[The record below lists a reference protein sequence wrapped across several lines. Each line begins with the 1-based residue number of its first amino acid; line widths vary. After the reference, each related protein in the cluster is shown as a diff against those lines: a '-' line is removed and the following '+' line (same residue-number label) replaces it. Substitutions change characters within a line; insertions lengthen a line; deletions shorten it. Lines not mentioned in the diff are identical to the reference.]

1 MSSLY
6 RYFQR
11 IGGTEPWTP
20 IQAHLSIDEIR
31 PTFVTVLAIDTL
43 LEDDTPKDVKAKAKY
58 SGPMYFDLDADDI
71 ADSIAGAQELVNLLL
86 DHDLQACDLLIYLS
100 GKKGLHILIPE
111 VCFTA
116 KPGTP
121 VQNLP
126 AVYKEMAYKF
136 AVDTVDFRVYTAKK
150 GRQFRT
156 CYNVRE
162 NGNYKV
168 PISLAE
174 LQELTPET
182 YNELC
187 KSPRTVAG
195 HAPQWRG
202 KFALAYDA
210 ALQKVGK
217 VKPKV
222 SKPVP
227 PEVLRQ
233 QLPIFTKIATA
244 ETPADVGFNVLA
256 IQLCLYAREMKWQ
269 EDFFIQQCQ
278 GVIEKHDSDGSRYNS
293 PARRERELRRMF
305 VYLEDNTSFEYSSGG
320 LKSCAKVAKSENFE
334 EYYSESS
341 DFEEPEDSHFAGVY
355 AGATAYMASKGE
367 DGDVKITNFL
377 FRDIVVLLDLQT
389 DSIVQLRGKVSRNRE
404 ASLLPGA
411 FTGGTALQN
420 AVSSFGGSFSGTDIH
435 ARGIY
440 QSMLREAKQ
449 HQYIIDSEG
458 VNLIKVG
465 SPEKKEYV
473 LWADREGVKSASDMV
488 AEGVHVTFQGFPD
501 SRGLFQTDLTS
512 APSLDEMLSE
522 EASRE
527 RLIKTVKAMLN
538 SHTAEVMGKSVGWAI
553 SCFYAPLFHS
563 VYKQFPMLH
572 VYGPSGNG
580 KSSTVSGLLRHFYYR
595 EDSKSATPNSTIFAF
610 QQMLSGSSS
619 IPMLLDEYKPH
630 KMTSEKL
637 ESFRAALRD
646 AYNAKTV
653 QRGGGNKNNKDNFN
667 ALGTMKLSAP
677 VVFVAEAP
685 ETETAI
691 VERSVMVSFKRLAG
705 KEQSDAFKNAMVFQ
719 RDTEPLA
726 SLGLEIANTV
736 VQTNSAKQSLESFDR
751 ALTWAYKKFLPDP
764 DDWDKVERGEMTQED
779 MRTRAIMRPRPVF
792 NSTVAFFGLQVLK
805 SVLTDKLGEQTYLEH
820 FDERVKDMSR
830 ACFVGM
836 ADLAEATLPEYV
848 KVLTMFSDMTKFTP
862 DDNNRLIEGVE
873 YNLSEL
879 GGQPVLVIAPRQA
892 YMKYRTYMR
901 HTGSQPLYPSDESF
915 LIALREIPQYI
926 KPGFGTKRLEAATAI
941 LDLEGLYRAAVPR
954 FDGKAIDLGL

>member
-6 RYFQR
+6 KYYQR
-11 IGGTEPWTP
+11 IGGTEAWTP

-43 LEDDTPKDVKAKAKY
+43 LEDDTPKEVKAKAKY

-71 ADSIAGAQELVNLLL
+71 ADSIAGAKELVNLLL
-86 DHDLQACDLLIYLS
+86 DHELQASDLLIYLS

-111 VCFTA
+111 ICFTA
-116 KPGTP
+116 KPGIP

-126 AVYKEMAYKF
+126 AVYKEVAYKF

-174 LQELTPET
+174 LQELTPES

-217 VKPKV
+217 IKPKV

-233 QLPIFTKIATA
+233 QLPLFTKIATA
-244 ETPADVGFNVLA
+244 DTPSDVGFNVLA

-305 VYLEDNTSFEYSSGG
+305 VYLEENTSFEYSGGG
-320 LKSCAKVAKSENFE
+320 LKSCAKVPKADAVE
-334 EYYSESS
+334 EYQSEGF
-341 DFEEPEDSHFAGVY
+341 DDEEYQEPDFAGVY

-377 FRDIVVLLDLQT
+377 FKDIVVLLDLNT
-389 DSIVQLRGKVSRNRE
+389 DSIIQLRARVSKGRE

-440 QSMLREAKQ
+440 QAMLREAKQ
-449 HQYIIDSEG
+449 HQYVIDSEG

-465 SPEKKEYV
+465 TPEKKDYV
-473 LWADREGVKSASDMV
+473 LWADREGIKSAADMA

-512 APSLDEMLSE
+512 APSVDDMTSTE
-522 EASRE
+522 EGRE
-527 RLIKTVKAMLN
+527 RLIRSVKAMIN
-538 SHTAEVMGKSVGWAI
+538 SHTAEVMGKAVGWSIA
-553 SCFYAPLFHS
+553 CFYAPLFHAMHR
-563 VYKQFPMLH
+563 QFPMLH
-572 VYGPSGNG
+572 VYGPAGNG
-580 KSSTVSGLLRHFYYR
+580 KTATVRGLLRHFYYR
-595 EDSKSATPNSTIFAF
+595 EETKESTPNSTIFAF
-610 QQMLSGSSS
+610 QQMMSGSAS
-619 IPMLLDEYKPH
+619 IPLLLDEYKPH
-630 KMTSEKL
+630 TMTKEKL
-637 ESFRAALRD
+637 DQYRAVLRD

-653 QRGGGNKNNKDNFN
+653 QRGGGSKSVKDNFN
-667 ALGTMKLSAP
+667 ALSTVKMSAP
-677 VVFVAEAP
+677 VVFIAEAP

-705 KEQSDAFKNAMVFQ
+705 KEQSEAFKNAMIFQ

-736 VQTNSAKQSLESFDR
+736 VQTNSARTSLESFDK
-751 ALTWAYKKFLPDP
+751 ALAWAYKKFLADP
-764 DDWDKVERGEMTQED
+764 EDWDKVEKGEMTQED

-792 NSTVAFFGLQVLK
+792 NSTVSFFGLQVLK
-805 SVLTDKLGEQTYLEH
+805 SVLTEKLGEETYLEH
-820 FDERVKDMSR
+820 FDARMKEMSR

-848 KVLTMFSDMTKFTP
+848 KVLTMFADMSKFTQ
-862 DDNNRLIEGVE
+862 DDSNRLVEGID

-879 GGQPVLVIAPRQA
+879 GGQPVLVLAPRQA
-892 YMKYRTYMR
+892 YMKYRAYMR
-901 HTGSQPLYPSDESF
+901 HAASQPLYPSDESF
-915 LIALREIPQYI
+915 LIALREIPQFI
-926 KPGFGTKRLEAATAI
+926 KTGYGTKRLEAATAI

>member
-1 MSSLY
+1 MTNLY
-6 RYFQR
+6 KYYQR

-43 LEDDTPKDVKAKAKY
+43 LEDDTPKEVKAKAKY
-58 SGPMYFDLDADDI
+58 SGPMYFDLDAEDI
-71 ADSIAGAQELVNLLL
+71 TDSIAGAKELVNLLL
-86 DHDLQACDLLIYLS
+86 EHELQASDLLIYLS

-111 VCFTA
+111 TCFTP

-126 AVYKEMAYKF
+126 AIYKEIAYKF

-174 LQELTPET
+174 LQSLTPES

-187 KSPRTVAG
+187 KAPRTISG

-217 VKPKV
+217 VKPKA

-227 PEVLRQ
+227 PEVLKQ
-233 QLPIFTKIATA
+233 QLPIFSTLASGAT
-244 ETPADVGFNVLA
+244 TSDVGFNVLA
-256 IQLCLYAREMKWQ
+256 MQLCLYARESKWT

-278 GVIEKHDSDGSRYNS
+278 GVITNHNSDGSRYNS
-293 PARRERELRRMF
+293 PSRRERELRRMF
-305 VYLEDNTSFEYSSGG
+305 AYLEDNSGFEYSSGG
-320 LKSCAKVAKSENFE
+320 LKSCAKVVASPQD
-334 EYYSESS
+334 SSS
-341 DFEEPEDSHFAGVY
+341 DWETAEEETQFAGVY
-355 AGATAYMASKGE
+355 AGTTAYMASKGE

-377 FRDIVVLLDLQT
+377 FKNITVLRDLQT
-389 DSIVQLRGKVSRNRE
+389 DIILQLRSDIGRGKQ
-404 ASLLPGA
+404 ASLTPSSFTSGSA
-411 FTGGTALQN
+411 FQN
-420 AVSSFGGSFSGTDIH
+420 VVSVFGGSFSGTDIH

-440 QSMLREAKQ
+440 QNMLREAKQ
-449 HQYIIDSEG
+449 HQYVIDSEG

-465 SPEKKEYV
+465 SPEKKEYI
-473 LWADREGVKSASDMV
+473 LWADREGIKSAADME

-501 SRGLFQTDLTS
+501 PRGLFQTDLTS
-512 APSLDEMLSE
+512 APSVDDLLNHDPSK
-522 EASRE
+522 E
-527 RLIKTVKAMLN
+527 RLIKAVKAMLN
-538 SHTAEVMGKSVGWAI
+538 SHTAEVMGKSVGWSIA
-553 SCFYAPLFHS
+553 CFYAPLFQA
-563 VYKQFPMLH
+563 VYKQFPLLH

-580 KSSTVSGLLRHFYYR
+580 KTATMRGLLRHFYYK
-595 EDSKSATPNSTIFAF
+595 EETKESTPTSTIFAF
-610 QQMLSGSSS
+610 QQMVSGSSS

-630 KMTSEKL
+630 KMTVEKL
-637 ESFRAALRD
+637 ESFRAVLRD
-646 AYNAKTV
+646 IYNSKTV
-653 QRGGGNKNNKDNFN
+653 QRGGGNKTNKDNFN

-705 KEQSDAFKNAMVFQ
+705 REQADAFKNAMIFQ

-736 VQTNSAKQSLESFDR
+736 VQTNNAHTSLESFDR
-751 ALTWAYKKFLPDP
+751 ALNWAYKKFLPDP
-764 DDWDKVERGEMTQED
+764 DDWSKVERGEMTQED
-779 MRTRAIMRPRPVF
+779 MRTRAVMRPRPIF

-805 SVLTDKLGEQTYLEH
+805 SVLVAKLGAEVYAEH
-820 FDERVKDMSR
+820 FEERIKDMSR
-830 ACFVGM
+830 SCYLGM
-836 ADLAEATLPEYV
+836 DQLAEATLPEYV
-848 KVLTMFSDMTKFTP
+848 KVLTVFSDMTKFAP
-862 DDNNRLIEGVE
+862 DDNNRLVEGVE
-873 YNLSEL
+873 YSLSEL
-879 GGQPVLVIAPRQA
+879 AGQPVLVIAPRQA

-926 KPGFGTKRLEAATAI
+926 QSGFGTKRLEASTAI
-941 LDLEGLYRAAVPR
+941 LDLEGLYRAAVPKFEGR
-954 FDGKAIDLGL
+954 PVDLGI